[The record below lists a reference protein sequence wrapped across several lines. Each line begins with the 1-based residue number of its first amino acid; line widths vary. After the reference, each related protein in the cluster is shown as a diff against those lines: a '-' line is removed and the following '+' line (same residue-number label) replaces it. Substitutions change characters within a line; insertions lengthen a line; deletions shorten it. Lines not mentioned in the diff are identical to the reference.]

1 METVIWNGEDLGQYT
16 KEQLIEFTR
25 GITVNVPFVM
35 ENNEIIGMQPW
46 NHENE
51 LQWDSEE
58 DALAW
63 GANYIVAVEDS
74 RNAVPPEQVSTES
87 ATQAFTVPQ
96 DIKDRLKAKLEAGEQ
111 LTPEEIFLLT
121 R

>member
-16 KEQLIEFTR
+16 KEQLLEFTR
-25 GITVNVPFVM
+25 GLTTNVPFVV
-35 ENNEIIGMQPW
+35 ENDEVIGMQPW

-63 GANYIVAVEDS
+63 GANYIAAVEEA
-74 RNAVPPEQVSTES
+74 RNFVPVEEPAQAASQVFE
-87 ATQAFTVPQ
+87 VPQ
-96 DIKDRLKAKLEAGEQ
+96 EIKDRLKAKLEAGEQ